1 MKLKSFRLV
10 FAKSQFQV
18 LTQLKLDFTPSAL
31 KKLMMAI
38 VYVKLSF
45 ENLPALL
52 VCQTM

>member
-1 MKLKSFRLV
+1 MKLKSFRLI
-10 FAKSQFQV
+10 FAQSEFQV
-18 LTQLKLDFTPSAL
+18 LVQFEIGFYAKAL

-38 VYVKLSF
+38 VYVKFSF